1 MTIDKTSR
9 KETLT
14 GTASSGE
21 VFTVPF
27 AVENTSEVSVYNPQG
42 NMMKETVDYIVT
54 GHGLPATSTNT
65 VTVTWVGTSPLGAI
79 TFYRTSTML
88 QAKDLSAGY
97 KTSEIETVF
106 DRATLSYQN
115 ALKTTSNIFDTE
127 GGRIQV
133 MGEPI
138 EDSDAVTLGYAQ
150 GLYSITGYIPTP
162 VDKTDN
168 DKAVYA
174 YSTTQVI
181 WRDPFDIPY
190 EAASSKLLQVDGTG
204 NPVWV
209 TPVQYAPAF
218 PSSHQYL
225 SLDGSLDLLWRAPR
239 QLPLYANGN
248 VGDSVVAQQGG
259 TIAWH
264 PVRWLDTPPT
274 LHKHLWNST
283 GTGADGAIYP
293 EATAAY
299 TAAKGTYLDESDTDA
314 NYGAH
319 GYALIKSYTDNNA
332 YPIFEWDLS
341 ALTPSD
347 YTMDTIISVNL
358 RLRFVSGYGAARTM
372 VIKRMPDTFVQ
383 GTGQASN
390 SYNDDGAT
398 WEKPN
403 APGGN
408 DWGWI
413 DGGTN
418 DLDHELPVSTFV
430 IGAGVSTSAYT
441 YVDVTQL
448 FLDALHRRSGI
459 LRIMMYDTTVSGSSI
474 WSKFHS
480 NSASVHKIR
489 LEVAKATK
497 RRGYWQP
504 WNYHQEREKNYP
516 SVDFGEQ
523 ISMENYQEM
532 QPHLTH
538 FGKTVDA
545 AEVKGGHHPWMNGY
559 VVGCSYAISPVE
571 MPADHALYIHD
582 CTSGWDGT
590 IVGSL
595 YGFPDRS
602 GGVNENI
609 DASTTLRTS
618 AIFMETEPGE

>member
-14 GTASSGE
+14 GDGTSNQ
-21 VFTVPF
+21 VFDVPF
-27 AVENTSEVSVYNPQG
+27 AVESTSEVSVYDPSG
-42 NMMKETVDYIVT
+42 NLMREDVHYTVSD
-54 GHGLPATSTNT
+54 HGLPAAADND
-65 VTVTWVGTSPLGAI
+65 VTVTWVGTSPTGTI

-97 KTSEIETVF
+97 KTSEIETLF

-127 GGRIQV
+127 GGKIQV

-138 EDSDAVTLGYAQ
+138 EDSDASTLGYAQ
-150 GLYSITGYIPTP
+150 SVFSAGGYIPTP
-162 VDKTDN
+162 VNGVDN
-168 DKAVYA
+168 VKAVYA
-174 YSTTQVI
+174 YSTSSVI
-181 WRDPFDIPY
+181 WKDPFDVPY
-190 EAASSKLLQVDGTG
+190 PAAVSKVLQVDGTG
-204 NPVWV
+204 NPTWQD
-209 TPVQYAPAF
+209 PVEYAPPF

-225 SLDGSLDLLWRAPR
+225 SLDGSLDTLWRAPR

-264 PVRWLDTPPT
+264 PVRWLDTPAT
-274 LHKHLWNST
+274 LHKYLWNST
-283 GTGADGAIYP
+283 GTDTDGAIYTESTATY
-293 EATAAY
+293 EAT
-299 TAAKGTYLDESDTDA
+299 KGTYLDENDTNA

-319 GYALIKSYTDNNA
+319 GYVLIKSVANYNS

-341 ALTPSD
+341 ALTASD

-358 RLRFVSGYGAARTM
+358 RLRFVSGSGSARTM

-383 GTGQASN
+383 GTGQAAN

-430 IGAGVSTSAYT
+430 IGAGISTSAYT

-459 LRIMMYDTTVSGSSI
+459 LRIMMYDTTVSASSV

-489 LEVAKATK
+489 LEVTNATR

-504 WNYHQEREKNYP
+504 WNYHLERERNYP
-516 SVDFGEQ
+516 SVHFDEQ
-523 ISMENYQEM
+523 IAMANYQEM

-545 AEVKGGHHPWMNGY
+545 LEVKGGHHHLMPGY
-559 VVGCSYAISPVE
+559 VVGCAYALSPVE
-571 MPADHALYIHD
+571 MPADHALYVHNA
-582 CTSGWDGT
+582 TSHADGY

-602 GGVNENI
+602 GAVNENI